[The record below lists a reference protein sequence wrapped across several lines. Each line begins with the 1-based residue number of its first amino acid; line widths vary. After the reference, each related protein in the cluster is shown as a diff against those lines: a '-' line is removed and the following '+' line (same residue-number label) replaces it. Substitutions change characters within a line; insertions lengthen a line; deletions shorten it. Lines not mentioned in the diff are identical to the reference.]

1 MTKETTIL
9 LLVRNGSVEGMSIE
23 DNSDFILEWL
33 DDDATEMIVRVPLE
47 LGRNML
53 FKSRAELF
61 RALEEVP
68 A

>member
-1 MTKETTIL
+1 MSQETTIL
-9 LLVRNGSVEGMSIE
+9 LLVRNGCVEGMTIE
-23 DNSDFILEWL
+23 DNDDFVLECL
-33 DDDATEMIVRVPLE
+33 ADASTEMIVRVPLE

-61 RALEEVP
+61 EALEGIP